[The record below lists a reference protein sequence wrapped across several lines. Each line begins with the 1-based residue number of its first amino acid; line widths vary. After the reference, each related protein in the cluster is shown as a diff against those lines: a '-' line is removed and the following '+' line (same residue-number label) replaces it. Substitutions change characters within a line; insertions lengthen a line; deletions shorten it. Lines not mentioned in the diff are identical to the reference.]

1 MKIKL
6 IFLFYNSVVGLIVF
20 KLIKDLELFW
30 MVELFYILLE

>member
-6 IFLFYNSVVGLIVF
+6 IFLFYDSVVGLIVF

>member
-6 IFLFYNSVVGLIVF
+6 FFLFYNSVVGLIVF